1 MFIDQYRVSRADG
14 VSYRGR
20 VQGLPLRVFRNEWRS
35 LCPPRLGSWTPRLTV
50 SVVVCGADPAPL
62 AATLDALAAQTY
74 PAALI
79 EVVVVHDPH
88 RPAPPGPLGPRTR
101 AAAVPALG
109 AGGPAPQGRLRAY
122 GAHTTGGDLLCWL
135 VAGARPDPSFVES
148 HARWHH
154 LHAECATLARTGAV
168 RAAPLGGHP
177 PRAGAALM
185 LRRSLYEAAG
195 GLDPDSGPECERELC
210 ARLWHAGAVLVPE
223 RALAQAAG
231 AARGADPRG
240 APPGPAGAAAHRVE
254 AVVEAGGVPAPL
266 VRACVDRLLAQT
278 GCDLA
283 VTLVGAWDRA
293 DGPGPPGGTGLS
305 AVRDHYRGHPRVAF
319 STVAP
324 RTGFPAPWLLQV
336 PVHWGLA
343 PGALSRLIARAER
356 ARAGVLEAVPARAP
370 ARGCGVRL
378 WRTRAHTRA
387 LRVRVRG
394 EDPADV
400 VAEVYGRYRLQ
411 AGESVLV
418 DLLGPPRAPAPRAA
432 RPPAPR
438 PEPDPRPSPL
448 ARLYAALRARRR

>member
-1 MFIDQYRVSRADG
+1 MFIDQYRVSWADG
-14 VSYRGR
+14 VSFRGR
-20 VQGLPLRVFRNEWRS
+20 VERLPLRVFRNDWRS
-35 LCPPRLGSWTPRLTV
+35 LCPPRVGSWTPRLTV
-50 SVVVCGADPAPL
+50 SVVVCGAEPGPL
-62 AATLDALAAQTY
+62 SATLGALAAQTY
-74 PAALI
+74 PAALL
-79 EVVVVHDPH
+79 EVVVVHDH
-88 RPAPPGPLGPRTR
+88 LRPAPPGPLGPGRR

-109 AGGPAPQGRLRAY
+109 DGGPAPQGRLRAY

-135 VAGARPDPSFVES
+135 DSGARPDPVFVES

-177 PRAGAALM
+177 PRAGSALM
-185 LRRSLYEAAG
+185 LRRSLYEAVG
-195 GLDPDSGPECERELC
+195 GLDPDSGPDCERDLC

-223 RALAQAAG
+223 RALAGQAAG
-231 AARGADPRG
+231 ARGAEPDPRTPAAPSG
-240 APPGPAGAAAHRVE
+240 AQRVE

-293 DGPGPPGGTGLS
+293 DDPGPPSGAGLR
-305 AVRDHYRGHPRVAF
+305 AVRDHYRGHPRVSF
-319 STVAP
+319 STVVP
-324 RTGFPAPWLLQV
+324 RTAFPAPWLLQV

-356 ARAGVLEAVPARAP
+356 ARAGVLEAVPVRAP

-418 DLLGPPRAPAPRAA
+418 DLLGPPAPQAP

-438 PEPDPRPSPL
+438 PEPDPGGRPSRL
-448 ARLYAALRARRR
+448 ARLYAALRARRC